1 MARDDSF
8 KDFVRKFG
16 LDVIDEVM
24 EAGWTEFIRSCDE
37 LGWERRL
44 IVEGDTRANVLTAM
58 REAWKN

>member
-24 EAGWTEFIRSCDE
+24 EGGWTEFIRSCDE
-37 LGWERRL
+37 IGWERRL